1 MCSRTLVGC
10 PISLQRGF
18 QLDGGGGGTRAVS
31 SRCGRVLLSHSAD
44 ACALLTT
51 SSDPK
56 AKLKVQYNNGT
67 TDFGLPNLGR
77 YLSIYGPTIN
87 IIRDPRWYE

>member
-1 MCSRTLVGC
+1 MLEDAGGVPHLFAEGVSTGW
-10 PISLQRGF
+10 
-18 QLDGGGGGTRAVS
+18 GGGGTQAVS

-51 SSDPK
+51 SSDSK